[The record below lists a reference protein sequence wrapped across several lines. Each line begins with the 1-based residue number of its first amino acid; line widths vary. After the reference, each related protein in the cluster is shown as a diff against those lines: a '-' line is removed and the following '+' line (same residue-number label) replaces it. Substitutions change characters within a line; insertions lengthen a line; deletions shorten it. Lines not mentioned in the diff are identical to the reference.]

1 MTRTNQSGILDIASQ
16 IYTAQ
21 AGWSVRGTSNK
32 YTPRDTEFVVIV
44 GNGKACATN
53 DGPIKFATRH
63 EAHEFARKYGHR
75 PHTVKPIN
83 SLAAQAATGATP

>member
-32 YTPRDTEFVVIV
+32 YTPRDTEFVVIWH
-44 GNGKACATN
+44 
-53 DGPIKFATRH
+53 D
-63 EAHEFARKYGHR
+63 ARKMGARCSEITFSSRADAHWYAKGE

-83 SLAAQAATGATP
+83 SLAAQGAR